1 MEQEKWMKST
11 TGTGRGCSFNRLI
24 GLDFMDGQS
33 GIWTEEWQKYGCL
46 QKSIPGRGDSL

>member
-33 GIWTEEWQKYGCL
+33 GIWTEEWQKYGL
-46 QKSIPGRGDSL
+46 SIQGEVTVFK